1 MTTNEEL
8 PPVSRHGIPRGVDK
22 AAAWSWRLLLIA
34 AALWGILWFLTTFS
48 EVSVPIAIAL
58 LGTALVVGAVDR
70 LHRWGVPR
78 AVGALGAV
86 FGVVAFLAAAIG
98 LIGQQLSTQF
108 DDLRDSVVEG
118 IGQIQDW
125 ATNGPLGLSDQQ
137 LTQAIDQLQTVI
149 ASSGD
154 GWLDQATQVGTQVTH
169 FVAGFFIV
177 LFAMFFFL
185 YEGDRIWGWAVSF
198 LPASMREQVAVSGR
212 VAWGSLTAFV
222 RATVLVALV
231 DAIGIMLVAFLL
243 DVPLAGAIGVLVF
256 IGAFIP
262 IIGALVSGLVAVLVA
277 LVAHGPI
284 VALLMLAGVVL
295 VQQLESHV
303 LQPFIMGRFVAIHPL
318 AIIVVIAMGIVA
330 GGIVGALLAVPAAA
344 VFNSVVKQMREAA
357 AAGVGLVEL
366 AELSDPPAEPS
377 A

>member
-1 MTTNEEL
+1 MTSEEQL
-8 PPVSRHGIPRGVDK
+8 PPMSRYGIPRGVDK
-22 AAAWSWRLLLIA
+22 AAAWSWRLMLIA
-34 AALWGILWFLTTFS
+34 AALWGVLWLLAVFS

-58 LGTALVVGAVDR
+58 LGTALVIGAVDR
-70 LHRWGVPR
+70 LQRWGVPR
-78 AVGALGAV
+78 MVGALGAV
-86 FGVVAFLAAAIG
+86 VALVGFLVGAVGVV
-98 LIGQQLSTQF
+98 GQQLSTQF

-118 IGQIQDW
+118 LGQIQDW
-125 ATNGPLGLSDQQ
+125 AINGPLDLSDQQ
-137 LTQAIDQLQTVI
+137 LSRTIDQLKEMI
-149 ASSGD
+149 ATSGD

-185 YEGDRIWGWAVSF
+185 YEGDRIWRWAVSYF
-198 LPASMREQVAVSGR
+198 PKGMRDQIAISGR
-212 VAWGSLTAFV
+212 VAWTSLTAFV

-231 DAIGIMLVAFLL
+231 DALGIMLVAFIL

-262 IIGALVSGLVAVLVA
+262 IIGALLSGMVAVLVA

-284 VALLMLAGVVL
+284 TALLMLAGVVA

-303 LQPFIMGRFVAIHPL
+303 LQPFIMGRLVAIHPL
-318 AIIVVIAMGIVA
+318 AIILVIALGIVA

-344 VFNSVVKQMREAA
+344 VFNSVVKQIRASA
-357 AAGVGLVEL
+357 DNDDG
-366 AELSDPPAEPS
+366 PPDSPDLPGKPTE
-377 A
+377 

>member
-1 MTTNEEL
+1 MTSEEQL
-8 PPVSRHGIPRGVDK
+8 PPISRHGIPRGVDK

-34 AALWGILWFLTTFS
+34 AAI
-48 EVSVPIAIAL
+48 
-58 LGTALVVGAVDR
+58 
-70 LHRWGVPR
+70 WGVLSR
-78 AVGALGAV
+78 LVGALGAV
-86 FGVVAFLAAAIG
+86 VALVAFLIAAIG
-98 LIGQQLSTQF
+98 LVGQQLSTQF

-125 ATNGPLGLSDQQ
+125 AINGPLGLSDQQ
-137 LTQAIDQLQTVI
+137 LTRTIDQLQDAI

-154 GWLDQATQVGTQVTH
+154 GWLDQATQVGTQVSH

-185 YEGDRIWGWAVSF
+185 YEGDRIWRWVVSYV
-198 LPASMREQVAVSGR
+198 PKGMRDQVAISGR
-212 VAWGSLTAFV
+212 VAWTSLTAFV

-231 DAIGIMLVAFLL
+231 DAVGIMLVAFILGFA
-243 DVPLAGAIGVLVF
+243 LAGTIGVLVF

-262 IIGALVSGLVAVLVA
+262 VIGALLSGLVAVLVA

-284 VALLMLAGVVL
+284 AALLMLAGVVA

-318 AIIVVIAMGIVA
+318 AIIVVIVLGIDA

-344 VFNSVVKQMREAA
+344 VFNSVVKQMRQATD
-357 AAGVGLVEL
+357 AGVGRADVADLPGDVTQ
-366 AELSDPPAEPS
+366 
-377 A
+377 

>member
-1 MTTNEEL
+1 MTSEEQL
-8 PPVSRHGIPRGVDK
+8 PPISRHGIPRGVDK

-34 AALWGILWFLTTFS
+34 AAIWGVLWLLTTFS

-70 LHRWGVPR
+70 LQRWGVPR
-78 AVGALGAV
+78 LVGALGAV
-86 FGVVAFLAAAIG
+86 VALVAFLIAAIG
-98 LIGQQLSTQF
+98 LVGQQLSTQF

-125 ATNGPLGLSDQQ
+125 AINGPLGLSDQQ
-137 LTQAIDQLQTVI
+137 LTRTIDQLQDAI

-154 GWLDQATQVGTQVTH
+154 GWLDQATQVGTQVSH

-185 YEGDRIWGWAVSF
+185 YEGDRIWRWVVSYV
-198 LPASMREQVAVSGR
+198 PKGMRDQVAISGR
-212 VAWGSLTAFV
+212 VAWTSLTAFV

-231 DAIGIMLVAFLL
+231 DAVGIMLVAFIL

-262 IIGALVSGLVAVLVA
+262 VIGALLSGLVAVLVA

-284 VALLMLAGVVL
+284 AALLMLAGVVA

-318 AIIVVIAMGIVA
+318 AIIVVIALGIVA

-344 VFNSVVKQMREAA
+344 VFNSVVKQMRQATD
-357 AAGVGLVEL
+357 AGVGRADVADLPGDVTQ
-366 AELSDPPAEPS
+366 
-377 A
+377 